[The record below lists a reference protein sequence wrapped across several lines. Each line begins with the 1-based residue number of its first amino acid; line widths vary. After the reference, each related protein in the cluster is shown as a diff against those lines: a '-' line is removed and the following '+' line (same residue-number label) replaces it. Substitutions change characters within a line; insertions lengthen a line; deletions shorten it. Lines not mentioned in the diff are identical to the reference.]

1 MASVSLTRVIEKMKL
16 ENLTPEIDVKHV
28 KITQPDINRPALQ
41 LAGYFEH
48 FDATRLQIIGFVE
61 YTYMEGLTDETRRE
75 AYEKLM
81 AYDIPCI
88 VFSRDLKPDPIF
100 LETAIRHQIPV
111 LSTKKSTSD
120 FMSEIIRWL
129 NVKLAPCI
137 SVHGVLVDVYGEG
150 VLITGESGIG
160 KSEAALELI
169 RRGHRLVT
177 DDVVELRKVSDD
189 TLVGS
194 APDITKHFIELR
206 GIGIVD
212 VKALFGALSVKDT
225 QTIDLV
231 IRLEDWDKDKEYD
244 RLGLEE
250 NYTEYLGN
258 KVVCHNIPIRP
269 GRNLAVICETA
280 AINHRQK
287 KMGYN
292 AAKELYTRVQ
302 NSLAKDVRRTRT
314 MSKYAFGVD
323 VGGTTVKLG
332 LFNDEGQVLDKWEI
346 PTVKDN
352 GGEKVLPDIAASIK
366 NKMQEK
372 NITAADL
379 VGVGIG
385 APGAVNAEGFMVNG
399 AVNIGWGSFDL
410 AETLKKELDLPVTV
424 KAGNDANVA
433 ALGEMWQGGGKGY
446 SNLVAVTLGTGVGG
460 GIIIDGRILTGTNGA
475 GGEIGH
481 IHIEDAETETC
492 GCKNKGC
499 LEQYASATGVTR
511 LANRRLAK
519 DDAPSVLRGGEI
531 SAKTVFDAVK
541 AGDRV
546 AIEIA
551 EQFGEYLGKG
561 LAVVA
566 NVVDPQIF
574 VIGGGVS
581 KAGDILFKYIEPS
594 YKRCAFG
601 PCKQTKFAL
610 AKLGNDAG
618 IYGAAA
624 LVLK

>member
-48 FDATRLQIIGFVE
+48 FDATRLQIVGFVE
-61 YTYMEGLTDETRRE
+61 YTYMEGMTDETRKE

-100 LETAIRHQIPV
+100 LETAIRHQIPL

-302 NSLAKDVRRTRT
+302 NSLEKDVRRTRM

-372 NITAADL
+372 SITAADL

-481 IHIEDAETETC
+481 IHIEDNETEVC

-499 LEQYASATGVTR
+499 LEQYASATGITR

-519 DDAPSVLRGGEI
+519 DDAPSMLRGGEI

-541 AGDRV
+541 AGDKV

-561 LAVVA
+561 LAAVA
-566 NVVDPQIF
+566 SVVDPQIF